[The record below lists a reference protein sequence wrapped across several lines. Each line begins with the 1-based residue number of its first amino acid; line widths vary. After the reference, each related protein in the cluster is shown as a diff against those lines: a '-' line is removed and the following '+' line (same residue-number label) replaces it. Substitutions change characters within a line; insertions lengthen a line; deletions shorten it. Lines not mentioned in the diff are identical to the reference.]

1 MATREQM
8 LAMGINAMTPERRRE
23 AQSKGGKVAAAKN
36 RRRKNMQEIAAQ
48 VLSMNLEGA
57 DEIREALKVGGMV
70 DADLNYAAGIVMVQ
84 TQKAMHGDTKA
95 AEFVRDTSGQKPVD
109 GLMVGNLD
117 NRPFETINFAEL
129 SEDQLLALIEMKS
142 EEEE

>member
-23 AQSKGGKVAAAKN
+23 AQSKGGKVSAAKN

>member
-8 LAMGINAMTPERRRE
+8 LSMGLNAMTEEQKFE
-23 AQSKGGKVAAAKN
+23 ARSKGGKIAQAKA

-57 DEIREALKVGGMV
+57 DEIRHALKVGGMV

-109 GLMVGNLD
+109 GLMIGNYD
-117 NRPFETINFAEL
+117 DRPFETINLTEL
-129 SEDQLLALIEMKS
+129 TEDQLKLLIQAKFN
-142 EEEE
+142 EEE

>member
-8 LAMGINAMTPERRRE
+8 LKMGLNAMTPEQRRE
-23 AQSKGGKVAAAKN
+23 AQSKGGKVCAAKN

-84 TQKAMHGDTKA
+84 TQKAMNGDTKA

-117 NRPFETINFAEL
+117 DRPFETINLTEL
-129 SEDQLLALIEMKS
+129 SEDQLRLLIQVRS